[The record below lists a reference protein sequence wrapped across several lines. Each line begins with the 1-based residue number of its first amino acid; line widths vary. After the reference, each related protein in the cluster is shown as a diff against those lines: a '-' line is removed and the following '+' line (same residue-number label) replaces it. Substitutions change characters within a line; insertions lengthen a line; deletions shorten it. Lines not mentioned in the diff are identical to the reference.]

1 MPVGDDVKL
10 GAGVVIP
17 NPELVNLSG
26 CRIGAETKIGTF
38 VEIQKNARI
47 GACYKVLS
55 RSFTCDGRQEHWGKF
70 LSSRWLSLKTNP
82 YHCAMA
88 ALVLAF
94 AAVTF
99 IFQCAI
105 HDDGFV
111 LARDVSFYDQ
121 SFWNAWHGNGLRT
134 TIGSHGLHLFSEH
147 LFLTQWLVL
156 PIYGLWQ
163 DPRLLFLVQAV
174 ALGLS
179 GAALYRVAQAYG
191 ASVQG
196 SLALAALFLAHPS
209 LHGAAAGIK
218 MYGYH
223 AETFFPALFF
233 LAWEAQLKRR
243 KAAFVAFFLLS
254 LATIE
259 YYAIVWGGVAAV
271 WYVSG
276 RRREALAV
284 GSLAIA
290 WFVAATF
297 VAIPYFSGGK
307 EPYYFTFGGLTAARL
322 PPVLHALAYYA
333 AVLIAGLAGLPLLS
347 RISLAAIPIILTYA
361 RAEAVGYG
369 VPLNVFS
376 WHISGP
382 MSIFAVAAAE
392 GLVLVERR
400 VGAPRTAVALLSCAV
415 ALATLT
421 GARFYR
427 QIEPPLPDARKAERA
442 RLSTVI
448 PADAPLS
455 ASLFLAAHFAHR
467 RDLWLFPVLGNAE
480 WILVDQAPRLAPSV
494 DERNSLA
501 DLKQRGRVE
510 LVSGREG
517 YELYRVVR

>member
-1 MPVGDDVKL
+1 
-10 GAGVVIP
+10 
-17 NPELVNLSG
+17 
-26 CRIGAETKIGTF
+26 
-38 VEIQKNARI
+38 
-47 GACYKVLS
+47 
-55 RSFTCDGRQEHWGKF
+55 
-70 LSSRWLSLKTNP
+70 
-82 YHCAMA
+82 MA
-88 ALVLAF
+88 VLVLAF
-94 AAVTF
+94 AAVSF
-99 IFQCAI
+99 LFQCAI

-163 DPRLLFLVQAV
+163 DPRLLFLIQAV

-223 AETFFPALFF
+223 GETFFPGLFL
-233 LAWEAQLKRR
+233 LAWEAQLAGR

-254 LATIE
+254 LATLE
-259 YYAIVWGGVAAV
+259 YYATVWVGVAAV

-284 GSLAIA
+284 GSLAVA

-297 VAIPYFSGGK
+297 LAIPYFSGGK
-307 EPYYFTFGGLTAARL
+307 EPYYFTFGGVTAGRL
-322 PPVLHALAYYA
+322 AAVPGALAYYLA
-333 AVLIAGLAGLPLLS
+333 ALITGLAGLPLLS
-347 RISLAAIPIILTYA
+347 RISLAAIPIVLTYA
-361 RAEAVGYG
+361 QAKAVGYY
-369 VPLNVFS
+369 VPLDVFS
-376 WHISGP
+376 WHVCGP
-382 MSIFAVAAAE
+382 LSILAVAAAE

-400 VGAPRTAVALLSCAV
+400 VGARRAAIALLSCAL
-415 ALATLT
+415 ALGMLT

-427 QIEPPLPDARKAERA
+427 RIERPLSEARKAERA

-455 ASLFLAAHFAHR
+455 ASLSVAAHFARR
-467 RDLWLFPVLGNAE
+467 RDLWLFPVLANAE
-480 WILVDQAPRLAPSV
+480 WLLVDQAPWFPPPAA
-494 DERNSLA
+494 EKNGLA
-501 DLKQRGRVE
+501 DLKRRGRIE
-510 LVSGREG
+510 LVSKREG
-517 YELYRVVR
+517 YELYRVIH